1 MLDMITSKVY
11 QGIIVVLLLV
21 VIAMGI
27 NTWLDNN
34 KIGKLTTDLG
44 KVQKELKDEQG
55 KLVLSRANEQVLIA
69 GINSQN
75 KEVEALRIDL
85 DKAKK
90 QYRVEEKRIYE
101 TIFSE
106 RVVLKDLND
115 SEDWNNTKR
124 IVNEIINLKL

>member
-1 MLDMITSKVY
+1 MLNMITDKVY
-11 QGIIVVLLLV
+11 QGIIVGLLLV
-21 VIAMGI
+21 VITMGI
-27 NTWLDNN
+27 NTWLDSS
-34 KIGKLTTDLG
+34 KIAKLTTDLG

-55 KLVLSRANEQVLIA
+55 KLVLSQANEQVLIA

-75 KEVEALRIDL
+75 KEVEALHIDL
-85 DKAKK
+85 EKAKK
-90 QYRVEEKRIYE
+90 QYRVEEKKIYE